1 MTLTPEAA
9 EENLRDY
16 LLDGIASE
24 IFRADQAYSL
34 GEHIGQFAEEIN
46 AANFGE
52 LFGSLQIVLS
62 DRQTLSVVIIF
73 EPTKRYPTRSIP
85 SVLGLLQSEA
95 ETWRVPE
102 PGKLR
107 RGLVNSGSD
116 STSVEQMNNTEL
128 RYAICCYFRS
138 TLPNT
143 KRLEPGNLSH
153 ALDALR
159 QSRDKVIAHNE
170 AIDSASFQPPTWG
183 DATSLLN
190 YAK

>member
-9 EENLRDY
+9 EKNLRDY
-16 LLDGIASE
+16 LLVGIASE

-34 GEHIGQFAEEIN
+34 GEHIAQFAEEIN

-73 EPTKRYPTRSIP
+73 EPTRRYPTWSIP

-102 PGKLR
+102 PG
-107 RGLVNSGSD
+107 
-116 STSVEQMNNTEL
+116 
-128 RYAICCYFRS
+128 
-138 TLPNT
+138 
-143 KRLEPGNLSH
+143 
-153 ALDALR
+153 
-159 QSRDKVIAHNE
+159 
-170 AIDSASFQPPTWG
+170 
-183 DATSLLN
+183 
-190 YAK
+190 